1 MEKQEIAKDL
11 RKKLPELMIK
21 ENEDMKKHTS
31 FKIGGVADIF
41 VKVKTQQELKGVI
54 EYAKEKE
61 IPITIIGNGSNL
73 LVRDKGIRGITIQI
87 GMDHINMQETE
98 DGKVEIQVD
107 SGVKLGMLASKLQKE
122 GIERF
127 SFAAGIP
134 GTIGGAIRMNA
145 GAYGKEMK
153 DIVTE
158 VTSLK
163 ENGEIQTKKGED
175 LQFSYR
181 HSRFMEEKEI
191 ILSAK
196 LSLEKGNA
204 EEIKRKMEELNASRK
219 EKQPI
224 EMPSAGSTFK
234 RGRNFVTAQLIDEAG
249 LKGYQIGGAQVSTKH
264 AGFIVNTGNATAK
277 DVLDL
282 VDYIIKVIFEKFG
295 KIVELE
301 VEVVGEE

>member
-1 MEKQEIAKDL
+1 MEAQEIVKDL
-11 RKKLPELMIK
+11 HKKLPELMIK
-21 ENEDMKKHTS
+21 EKENMKKHTS
-31 FKIGGVADIF
+31 FKIGGPADVFIR
-41 VKVKTQQELKGVI
+41 VKTQQELENVI
-54 EYAKEKE
+54 KYGKEKE

-87 GMDHINMQETE
+87 GMDKIEIKSKE
-98 DGKVEIQVD
+98 EKKVEIQVD
-107 SGVKLGMLASKLQKE
+107 SGVKLGLLASKLQKE
-122 GIERF
+122 AITGFE
-127 SFAAGIP
+127 FAAGIP

-153 DIVTE
+153 DIVIE
-158 VTSLK
+158 VTSLTEK
-163 ENGEIQTKKGED
+163 GEIQTKKEED

-181 HSRFMEEKEI
+181 HSRFMEEKEV

-196 LSLEKGNA
+196 LSLQKGNA
-204 EEIKRKMEELNASRK
+204 EEIKRKMDELKSSRK

-234 RGRNFVTAQLIDEAG
+234 RGTNFVTAQLIDEAG
-249 LKGYQIGGAQVSTKH
+249 LKGYTIGGAQVSTKH

-282 VDYIIKVIFEKFG
+282 VAYIIKVIFEKFG
-295 KIVELE
+295 KVVELE
-301 VEVVGEE
+301 VEVVGEQ

>member
-1 MEKQEIAKDL
+1 MKEQEIVKDL
-11 RKKLPELMIK
+11 REKLPELMIK
-21 ENEDMKKHTS
+21 EKEDMRKHTS
-31 FKIGGVADIF
+31 FQIGGIADIF
-41 VKVKTQQELKGVI
+41 IKVKTQEELKEVLA
-54 EYAKEKE
+54 YAKEKK
-61 IPITIIGNGSNL
+61 IPITVIGNGSNL

-87 GMDHINMQETE
+87 GMDHIKVQDLGNGE
-98 DGKVEIQVD
+98 VEIQVD
-107 SGVKLGMLASKLQKE
+107 SGVKLGQLARKLQKE
-122 GIERF
+122 GIDGF

-134 GTIGGAIRMNA
+134 GTIGGAVRMNA

-158 VTSLK
+158 VTSIK
-163 ENGEIQTKKGED
+163 ENGTIQVKTAED
-175 LQFSYR
+175 LHFSYR

-196 LSLEKGNA
+196 LSLNKGNP
-204 EEIKRKMEELNASRK
+204 EDIQKQMEEFNTSRK

-224 EMPSAGSTFK
+224 DMPSAGSTFK
-234 RGRNFVTAQLIDEAG
+234 RGTNFVTARLIDEAG

-282 VDYIIKVIFEKFG
+282 VQYVIKVIFEKFG
-295 KIVELE
+295 KVVELE
-301 VEVVGEE
+301 IEVVGEE

>member
-122 GIERF
+122 GIEGF

-175 LQFSYR
+175 LHFSYR